1 MLAALLADAF
11 ADVRAYGTR
20 TALQTVGVVL
30 GVASVVATLGLSA
43 GQRAKSMEFWQETG
57 GTLKVLV
64 YPKPLEAVRLA
75 ARERSSKGLTLADA
89 AAIRERLSGFDLVA
103 TAVRKPFWVR
113 SWLAQK
119 RLPVTG
125 ITPAWGE
132 FHGLT
137 LARGRFFTD
146 QDMQTAAPVCVL
158 GAERARE
165 FFGSEDAV
173 GRVLR
178 VGDHALVVV
187 GVLTLREF
195 YWSRADSWNALSWIN
210 ELVLV
215 PATTLTRRYLR
226 SGSDQVD
233 EIALRLASAEAHER
247 AVPALRALL
256 VARHG
261 AEDFEI
267 FDRQDR
273 IQQMEQQG
281 KVYDITFLVCG
292 LISLLVGG
300 IVVAN
305 IMLASFTERM
315 REVGVRKAIGAKGW
329 QIFLQFLVETI
340 VVNGLGGV
348 LGLAV
353 GVGFVHGVAVLLDQA
368 AVLTPTMILAAVGC
382 AVSVAVVFGLF
393 PAWKAARMD
402 PVVAL
407 RYE

>member
-1 MLAALLADAF
+1 MLGGLLLDAF
-11 ADVRAYGTR
+11 QDVRAYGAR

-43 GQRAKSMEFWQETG
+43 GQRAKSMEFWRETG

-64 YPKPLEAVRLA
+64 YPKRPQAARLS
-75 ARERSSKGLTLADA
+75 ARERSSKGLTLQDA

-103 TAVRKPFWVR
+103 TAVRKPLWVR
-113 SWLAQK
+113 SALGEK
-119 RLPVTG
+119 YLRVTG
-125 ITPAWGE
+125 ITPTWGE

-137 LARGRFFTD
+137 LAWGRFFTEE
-146 QDMQTAAPVCVL
+146 DMRTAAPVCVL

-165 FFGSEDAV
+165 FFGSDDAV
-173 GRVLR
+173 GRLLR
-178 VGDHALVVV
+178 VGDHLLVVV
-187 GVLTLREF
+187 GVLAFREF
-195 YWSRADSWNALSWIN
+195 YWSRMDSWNALGWIN
-210 ELVLV
+210 DLVLL
-215 PATTLTRRYLR
+215 PATTLTCRYLK

-233 EIALRLASAEAHER
+233 EIALRLASAEAHQQ

-256 VARHG
+256 TARHG
-261 AEDFEI
+261 VEDFAI
-267 FDRQDR
+267 FDRKDR
-273 IQQMEQQG
+273 IQQMEQEG

-340 VVNGLGGV
+340 VVNGLGGL
-348 LGLAV
+348 LGLAL
-353 GVGFVHGVAVLLDQA
+353 GVGLVHGMAVLLDQA

-393 PAWKAARMD
+393 PAWKAARLD

>member
-1 MLAALLADAF
+1 
-11 ADVRAYGTR
+11 
-20 TALQTVGVVL
+20 
-30 GVASVVATLGLSA
+30 
-43 GQRAKSMEFWQETG
+43 
-57 GTLKVLV
+57 
-64 YPKPLEAVRLA
+64 
-75 ARERSSKGLTLADA
+75 
-89 AAIRERLSGFDLVA
+89 
-103 TAVRKPFWVR
+103 
-113 SWLAQK
+113 
-119 RLPVTG
+119 
-125 ITPAWGE
+125 
-132 FHGLT
+132 
-137 LARGRFFTD
+137 
-146 QDMQTAAPVCVL
+146 
-158 GAERARE
+158 
-165 FFGSEDAV
+165 
-173 GRVLR
+173 
-178 VGDHALVVV
+178 V
-187 GVLTLREF
+187 GVLTFREF

-226 SGSDQVD
+226 SGSDQVE

-256 VARHG
+256 VARHV